1 MMPEQGS
8 IAITARGD
16 NSRWYGRV
24 SIPQSLASEANL
36 TAGMRVSAKCA
47 QGHIVIFP
55 DENGRI
61 KFPGTTGKTN
71 PRHAFEAATTTLG
84 LREAPIPQ
92 QNAPAFVREGRIHIR
107 VPEECVAT
115 EAKTRKRAKKEDSR
129 TPPPSPRPT
138 LTPVNGIYG
147 ATAAVVIEAN
157 RAGKKVRPMD
167 ISEVV
172 TLLRSLGHEVVPL
185 GPRLFQ
191 HQGRSSTISDLLEAA
206 NKLTAHTGEGTII
219 LEMKH

>member
-1 MMPEQGS
+1 MPEQGS

-24 SIPQSLASEANL
+24 SIPQSLANEANL
-36 TAGMRVSAKCA
+36 AAGMRVSAKCA
-47 QGHIVIFP
+47 AGYIIIYP

-84 LREAPIPQ
+84 LREVPVPQSPAPT
-92 QNAPAFVREGRIHIR
+92 FVKEGRIHIR

-129 TPPPSPRPT
+129 TPPPSPRLT
-138 LTPVNGIYG
+138 LTPISGIYG

-167 ISEVV
+167 TFQIVS
-172 TLLRSLGHEVVPL
+172 LLRSLGNEITQL
-185 GPRLFQ
+185 GERLFNF
-191 HQGRSSTISDLLEAA
+191 QGRSSNVSDLLEAA
-206 NKLTAHTGEGTII
+206 NKLTAHLGEGTII